1 MGKKN
6 KTKFK
11 KQSPAPAAPIPK
23 SIKENRSSGLLWLL
37 PLAIVTFVCF
47 FPILKNNF
55 TNWDDD
61 FYVVNNA
68 LLRGPDWAGI
78 FSQGVVSNY
87 HPLTILSL
95 ALNYA
100 ISGTE
105 AWSYLLF
112 NLLLHVINVML
123 VFKFIYSISNKKT
136 WVAFLTALVFAIH
149 PMHVESV
156 AWVSERKDV
165 LYTLF
170 FLLSLIQYWKFL
182 QTNKQKHLW
191 FCFLL
196 FVFSLLSKP
205 AAIVLPLVLFLLDYW
220 KQRTFSKKIF
230 LEKIPFLLAAIV
242 FTIVTLKLQSVTAMS
257 SLDQYPIW
265 VRLFFACYVTM
276 IYFIRFFIPYPLS
289 SFHPFPPPD
298 NLGMAVYLSPL
309 FMLFLLF
316 ILWRFR
322 KNRLILFSILFFL
335 INIILVMQLISIG
348 FTIVSERYTYVPYI
362 GIAFLIFM
370 MADKYS
376 TQKLVIPFRIVFFAV
391 IGVFCFLSFQRTKV
405 WEDSDSLWT
414 NVIRHYPNAPLARGE
429 RAQYIYNKTIQM
441 DPSKTDSLF
450 LDSLYRRVIEDCTVA
465 INNDTTKDASK
476 KGGRSMNYMRGVS
489 YVHFKQYENGLSDF
503 NTCIKIN
510 PNDDEILS
518 TRGGLLTDKFGK
530 YDSALL
536 DFNKAIQINPQGR
549 YYLNRS
555 ICYYKMGNLT
565 NAKADA
571 QIALQKKANVPD
583 SYRKL
588 LNL

>member
-1 MGKKN
+1 
-6 KTKFK
+6 
-11 KQSPAPAAPIPK
+11 
-23 SIKENRSSGLLWLL
+23 
-37 PLAIVTFVCF
+37 
-47 FPILKNNF
+47 
-55 TNWDDD
+55 
-61 FYVVNNA
+61 
-68 LLRGPDWAGI
+68 
-78 FSQGVVSNY
+78 
-87 HPLTILSL
+87 
-95 ALNYA
+95 
-100 ISGTE
+100 
-105 AWSYLLF
+105 
-112 NLLLHVINVML
+112 
-123 VFKFIYSISNKKT
+123 
-136 WVAFLTALVFAIH
+136 
-149 PMHVESV
+149 
-156 AWVSERKDV
+156 
-165 LYTLF
+165 
-170 FLLSLIQYWKFL
+170 
-182 QTNKQKHLW
+182 
-191 FCFLL
+191 
-196 FVFSLLSKP
+196 
-205 AAIVLPLVLFLLDYW
+205 
-220 KQRTFSKKIF
+220 
-230 LEKIPFLLAAIV
+230 
-242 FTIVTLKLQSVTAMS
+242 
-257 SLDQYPIW
+257 
-265 VRLFFACYVTM
+265 
-276 IYFIRFFIPYPLS
+276 
-289 SFHPFPPPD
+289 
-298 NLGMAVYLSPL
+298 
-309 FMLFLLF
+309 
-316 ILWRFR
+316 
-322 KNRLILFSILFFL
+322 
-335 INIILVMQLISIG
+335 MQLISIG